1 MRLLTDMLVPEE
13 PHDSTQLGYHDGSQR
28 RVHWSAREVPY
39 PDGRL
44 IVTVEEVSGA
54 SLSMTDTLIA
64 LHRLPEVL
72 AATLAYE
79 SSDSLLFQNDE
90 HPEHSPCAEAQ
101 P

>member
-54 SLSMTDTLIA
+54 SS
-64 LHRLPEVL
+64 
-72 AATLAYE
+72 
-79 SSDSLLFQNDE
+79 
-90 HPEHSPCAEAQ
+90 
-101 P
+101 